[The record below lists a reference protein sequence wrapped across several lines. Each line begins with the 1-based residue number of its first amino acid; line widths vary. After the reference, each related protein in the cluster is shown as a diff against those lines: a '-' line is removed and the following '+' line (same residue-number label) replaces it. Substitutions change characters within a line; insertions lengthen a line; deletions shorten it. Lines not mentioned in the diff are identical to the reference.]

1 MHALHT
7 PSTARTPLH
16 NYILHH
22 VHNYYIM
29 NERLAHHVNHPL
41 QLILRNDCVPYWSYM
56 SAFMT
61 FIQTCNEL
69 QFNLI
74 PIIYDDSLI
83 IIQSVWNPEL
93 PTESHMQISCVD
105 AKDSYKTGSHKA
117 SWWLKNRDCGHVG
130 SCRCRCS
137 CVCAHASACLPLKNR
152 DCGS

>member
-61 FIQTCNEL
+61 FRRATSYNLISSPSSEMIDSL
-69 QFNLI
+69 LFNLYGI
-74 PIIYDDSLI
+74 PNYLLSHTCRYL
-83 IIQSVWNPEL
+83 VWMPKIVTIL
-93 PTESHMQISCVD
+93 AATRQ
-105 AKDSYKTGSHKA
+105 AG
-117 SWWLKNRDCGHVG
+117 G
-130 SCRCRCS
+130 
-137 CVCAHASACLPLKNR
+137 
-152 DCGS
+152 